1 MPTIQQPLNSG
12 FNAFTTAEEVMEG
25 IDLSGKTVI
34 ITGGYS
40 GLGLESAKRLA
51 NAGARVI
58 VPARDVS
65 KARAQTADMP
75 RITVLPMDLLDRAS
89 VDRFARDFLL
99 SGTPLDILINSAGIM
114 NPPLFRDADG
124 NEGQF
129 AVNHLGHF
137 RLVQKLLPALE
148 KSGNA
153 RVVSTSSRAH
163 FSSPVNFDDPAFRDR
178 PYDPLIAYGQSKT
191 ANALF
196 AVALDARYKD
206 RGIRAFSLHPG
217 AILTGLMRNAPP
229 EVLHLHNI
237 TDASGAAII
246 DPLNDRKS
254 VEQGAA
260 TQIWCA
266 VSRQLDGLGGLYC
279 EDCDIA
285 SVAGEDAARGVKQW
299 ASDPGLADR
308 LWSLS
313 ETLVG

>member
-1 MPTIQQPLNSG
+1 MPKIQQPLNSG
-12 FNAFTTAEEVMEG
+12 FTAFATAEEVVEG
-25 IDLSGKTVI
+25 IDLSGKTAIV
-34 ITGGYS
+34 TGGYS
-40 GLGLESAKRLA
+40 GLGLESAKRLS
-51 NAGARVI
+51 NAGACVI

-65 KARAQTADMP
+65 KARAHTADVP
-75 RITVLPMDLLDRAS
+75 RVTVLPMDLLDRAS
-89 VDRFARDFLL
+89 VDRFALDFLL

-148 KSGNA
+148 KSSNA

-163 FSSPVNFDDPAFRDR
+163 FSSPVNFEDPAFRDR
-178 PYDPLIAYGQSKT
+178 PYDPIIAYGQSKT

-217 AILTGLMRNAPP
+217 AILTGLMRNAPR
-229 EVLHLHNI
+229 EVLQRHNI
-237 TDASGAAII
+237 MDASGAAII

-266 VSRQLDGLGGLYC
+266 VSAQLDGLGGIYC

-285 SVAGEDAARGVKQW
+285 PVAEEGATRGVQRW
-299 ASDPGLADR
+299 ASDPELADR

-313 ETLVG
+313 EELVG